1 MANEM
6 TEARLLEA
14 LAAWNTGDADRVLA
28 YWSDD
33 CTYHASFGPELLGR
47 SFAGRGAAREGI
59 QLFFDR
65 YPDGEFIDTAV
76 IVAGNRGVAEWTFRA
91 TGSDGDEFE
100 VRGCDL
106 FEFAGDRLALQVG
119 RYHVI
124 GLLQQD
130 QLASRRADSCAY
142 EFRISRAGHVVVSG
156 LHEQHRAG
164 HRGQDAL
171 AARDQR

>member
-100 VRGCDL
+100 VRGCDV
-106 FEFAGDRLALQVG
+106 FEFAGDLVRTKNAFRKV
-119 RYHVI
+119 RE
-124 GLLQQD
+124 
-130 QLASRRADSCAY
+130 AS
-142 EFRISRAGHVVVSG
+142 G
-156 LHEQHRAG
+156 
-164 HRGQDAL
+164 
-171 AARDQR
+171 